1 MEMEDKIMTEMVDIN
16 VIIDEN
22 FTEPKIDIYTKSK
35 TEQVN
40 DIINAIENISR
51 NSYPPVLVNSEG
63 KLNYISQRDIYRI
76 RTEGR
81 EIILDTE
88 DESYVVKGPMS
99 RFDEELDSERFF
111 RISQSEIVNLYKV
124 KSFDFNL
131 KGTVSVELDNGQIS
145 WVARRIVKPLRDK
158 LKNSFGSD
166 K

>member
-1 MEMEDKIMTEMVDIN
+1 MNDMVDIN
-16 VIIDEN
+16 IIIDEN
-22 FTEPKIDIYTKSK
+22 YKEPKVDIFTKAK
-35 TEQVN
+35 TEQVEN
-40 DIINAIENISR
+40 IINAIENVSR

-63 KLNYISQRDIYRI
+63 KFNYISQRDIYRI

-81 EIILDTE
+81 EIILDTV
-88 DESYVVKGPMS
+88 DESYIVRGPIS

-111 RISQSEIVNLYKV
+111 RISQSEIINLYKV

-145 WVARRIVKPLRDK
+145 WVARRIVKLLRDK

-166 K
+166 R

>member
-1 MEMEDKIMTEMVDIN
+1 MNDMVDIN
-16 VIIDEN
+16 IIIDEN
-22 FTEPKIDIYTKSK
+22 YKEPKVDIFTKAK
-35 TEQVN
+35 TEQVEN
-40 DIINAIENISR
+40 IINAIENVSR

-81 EIILDTE
+81 EIILDTV
-88 DESYVVKGPMS
+88 DESYIVRGPIS

-111 RISQSEIVNLYKV
+111 RISQSEIINLYKV

-145 WVARRIVKPLRDK
+145 WVARRIVKLLRDK

-166 K
+166 R

>member
-1 MEMEDKIMTEMVDIN
+1 MNDMVDIN
-16 VIIDEN
+16 IIIDEN
-22 FTEPKIDIYTKSK
+22 YKEPKVDIFTKAK
-35 TEQVN
+35 TEQVEN
-40 DIINAIENISR
+40 IINAIENVSR

-76 RTEGR
+76 RTER
-81 EIILDTE
+81 RKIILDTV
-88 DESYVVKGPMS
+88 DESYIVRGPIS

-111 RISQSEIVNLYKV
+111 RISQSEIINLYKV

-131 KGTVSVELDNGQIS
+131 KGIVSVELDNGQIS

-166 K
+166 R

>member
-63 KLNYISQRDIYRI
+63 KLNYISQRDI
-76 RTEGR
+76 
-81 EIILDTE
+81 
-88 DESYVVKGPMS
+88 
-99 RFDEELDSERFF
+99 
-111 RISQSEIVNLYKV
+111 
-124 KSFDFNL
+124 
-131 KGTVSVELDNGQIS
+131 
-145 WVARRIVKPLRDK
+145 
-158 LKNSFGSD
+158 
-166 K
+166 